1 MNYKLTNN
9 LLIITYLIL
18 VIFLIEDDNHV
29 IYNLIN
35 SSLIKELK

>member
-9 LLIITYLIL
+9 LLITYLIL

-29 IYNLIN
+29 INNLIN